1 MKFLLRILEI
11 VNDEGLSDGG
21 IVVEDCLILLLNLL
35 KDNKS
40 NQTLFVEGNYVSRL
54 TGFFNVEALTAE
66 EVSWSAQKV
75 CSDGKWKLPNRA
87 CQGISSNPS
96 F

>member
-1 MKFLLRILEI
+1 MLNVLKFSFYNTEIIFKFLVRILEI

-75 CSDGKWKLPNRA
+75 CL
-87 CQGISSNPS
+87 
-96 F
+96 

>member
-1 MKFLLRILEI
+1 MIRLLLHGYRVLEI
-11 VNDEGLSDGG
+11 VAGEGLSDGG

-54 TGFFNVEALTAE
+54 TQFFDLEALTSNEAG
-66 EVSWSAQKV
+66 WSAQKV
-75 CSDGKWKLPNRA
+75 TSAPVC
-87 CQGISSNPS
+87 
-96 F
+96 

>member
-1 MKFLLRILEI
+1 M
-11 VNDEGLSDGG
+11 SDGG

-75 CSDGKWKLPNRA
+75 CNVVSQLGLITLWFKPMAMGPCIQGTSFLDIGK
-87 CQGISSNPS
+87 
-96 F
+96 